1 MIIVGAVAFSTVV
14 SANTMAPAVSI
25 EFSPRSIVADVGA
38 GFVLGCVAGLIF
50 TIIPAVELKLVH
62 NTIEFRFHLAIVLI
76 NFDF

>member
-1 MIIVGAVAFSTVV
+1 MIIVGGVAFSTVV

-25 EFSPRSIVADVGA
+25 EFSPGSIVADVGA
-38 GFVLGCVAGLIF
+38 GFVLVAGLIF

-62 NTIEFRFHLAIVLI
+62 DTIEFRFHLAIVLI